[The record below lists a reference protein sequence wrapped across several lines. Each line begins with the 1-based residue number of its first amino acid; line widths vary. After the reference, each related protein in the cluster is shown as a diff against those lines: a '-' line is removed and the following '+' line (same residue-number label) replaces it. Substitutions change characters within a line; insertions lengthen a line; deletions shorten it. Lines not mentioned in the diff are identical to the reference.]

1 MYCHYYELEQN
12 PFHITPDPTFF
23 FMSPHHEGALAT
35 LIDSLSKRQGMV
47 AIIGDAGLGKTT
59 LLRAYLVQAQRWRC
73 KTIYVTHADLVFRNL
88 LQVLYQAL
96 ELDFARA
103 TLDAFCTA
111 CQQQRAVIL
120 VIDDAHMMPLATLKK
135 LCTLAQ
141 RGASAEPLL
150 HIVLVGHAALISKLD
165 ALELQRLAP
174 CPVVRY
180 TLSPLTPKESR
191 AYIYHRLAQVTDQA
205 KTVFTSKALTQI
217 VKVAQGIP
225 GALNILCTN
234 ALLAGF
240 GSQQRPVSARV
251 AWQAIAPLQG
261 NRQSRLGLRGLIGV
275 ASLGLLTGLVMVLPA
290 SNLMLDRLQNYALSP
305 LTHFVSHQFHAFHK
319 GWSARDS
326 VAPIV
331 SQPSVATPE
340 EPKEAKWVHKSRARR
355 RPRAG
360 NLE

>member
-1 MYCHYYELEQN
+1 
-12 PFHITPDPTFF
+12 
-23 FMSPHHEGALAT
+23 
-35 LIDSLSKRQGMV
+35 
-47 AIIGDAGLGKTT
+47 
-59 LLRAYLVQAQRWRC
+59 
-73 KTIYVTHADLVFRNL
+73 
-88 LQVLYQAL
+88 
-96 ELDFARA
+96 
-103 TLDAFCTA
+103 
-111 CQQQRAVIL
+111 
-120 VIDDAHMMPLATLKK
+120 
-135 LCTLAQ
+135 
-141 RGASAEPLL
+141 
-150 HIVLVGHAALISKLD
+150 VLVGHAALIRKLD

-180 TLSPLTPKESR
+180 TLAPLTPRESQ

-251 AWQAIAPLQG
+251 AWKAIAPLQN

-275 ASLGLLTGLVMVLPA
+275 AGLGILMGLVVVVVPA
-290 SNLMLDRLQNYALSP
+290 SNLMLNKLQNYALSP
-305 LTHFVSHQFHAFHK
+305 LTHFVSHQFHVFHK

-331 SQPSVATPE
+331 SQSSAPVSPEVMRASKRSPATLE
-340 EPKEAKWVHKSRARR
+340 EPKEAKWVHKSHARR
-355 RPRAG
+355 RP
-360 NLE
+360 